1 MGWMSILSIVFHLFV
16 WINCCIG
23 LSCWTK

>member
-1 MGWMSILSIVFHLFV
+1 MSILSIVFHLFT

-23 LSCWTK
+23 LSCWTN